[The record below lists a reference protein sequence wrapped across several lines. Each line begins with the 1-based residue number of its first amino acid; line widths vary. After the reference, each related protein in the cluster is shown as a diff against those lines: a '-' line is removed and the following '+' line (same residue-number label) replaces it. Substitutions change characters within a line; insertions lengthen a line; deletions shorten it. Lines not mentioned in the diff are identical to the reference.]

1 MGGKLIVLS
10 QYWFVNKVDIF
21 MDDFC
26 LERKSALMKW
36 VLESK
41 LGNVITTEEN
51 LNVSQEERDGFSE
64 QNKGKVMKVSG
75 LYITELLFFS
85 CELEVVSWK

>member
-10 QYWFVNKVDIF
+10 QYWFVNKVNIF

-26 LERKSALMKW
+26 LERKSALMSC

-41 LGNVITTEEN
+41 LGNIDTTEEN
-51 LNVSQEERDGFSE
+51 LNVGQEENNGFWK
-64 QNKGKVMKVSG
+64 QNKGKVMKVPR
-75 LYITELLFFS
+75 LCITQLFFFF
-85 CELEVVSWK
+85 LL